1 MPAKKQERRRL
12 SDNELA
18 AIKKDLLERKRQIWN
33 EINDDIDEDIREEY
47 QELIQVAKDGGDR
60 GMAELRQSTIYS
72 LIEMKVKEIESIEE
86 ALQRIETGKYGR
98 CRDCSRWIK
107 PARLEV
113 QPFAVRCRSCQA
125 KREK

>member
-12 SDNELA
+12 SEDELV
-18 AIKKDLLERKRQIWN
+18 AIKNDLLERKRQTWKDIS
-33 EINDDIDEDIREEY
+33 DDIDEDVREEH
-47 QELIQVAKDGGDR
+47 QELIQAAKDGGDH
-60 GMAELRQSTIYS
+60 GLAELRQSTIYS
-72 LIEMKVKEIESIEE
+72 LIEIKVKEIESIEE
-86 ALQRIETGKYGR
+86 ALQRIEAGKYGR

-113 QPFAVRCRSCQA
+113 QPYAVRCRSCQE

>member
-1 MPAKKQERRRL
+1 MTAKNQERRRL
-12 SDNELA
+12 SDDELDT
-18 AIKKDLLERKRQIWN
+18 IKKDLLERKRQTWKDIS
-33 EINDDIDEDIREEY
+33 DDIDEDVREEH
-47 QELIQVAKDGGDR
+47 QELIQAAKDGGDH
-60 GMAELRQSTIYS
+60 GMAELRQSTVYS
-72 LIEMKVKEIESIEE
+72 LIEIKVKEIESIEE
-86 ALQRIETGKYGR
+86 ALQRIEAGKYGR

>member
-1 MPAKKQERRRL
+1 MTTKKQERRRL
-12 SDNELA
+12 SEHELV
-18 AIKKDLLERKRQIWN
+18 AIKNDLLERKRQVWN
-33 EINDDIDEDIREEY
+33 EINDDIDEDVREEH
-47 QELIQVAKDGGDR
+47 QDLIQSAKDGGDH

-72 LIEMKVKEIESIEE
+72 LIEMKVKKIESIEE
-86 ALQRIETGKYGR
+86 ALQRIEAGKYGR

>member
-1 MPAKKQERRRL
+1 MTAKKQERRRL
-12 SDNELA
+12 SEQELA
-18 AIKKDLLERKRQIWN
+18 TIKNDLLENKRRVWN
-33 EINDDIDEDIREEY
+33 EINDDIDEDVREEH
-47 QELIQVAKDGGDR
+47 QDLIQAARDGGDH
-60 GMAELRQSTIYS
+60 GLAELRQSTIYS
-72 LIEMKVKEIESIEE
+72 LIEMKVKQIESIEE
-86 ALQRIETGKYGR
+86 ALQRIEAGKYGR

>member
-1 MPAKKQERRRL
+1 MSTKKQERRRL

-18 AIKKDLLERKRQIWN
+18 TIKNGLLGRKRQVWN
-33 EINDDIDEDIREEY
+33 EINDDIDEDVREEH
-47 QELIQVAKDGGDR
+47 QDLIQAARDGGDH
-60 GMAELRQSTIYS
+60 GLAELRQSTVYS

-86 ALQRIETGKYGR
+86 ALLRIEAGKYGR

-113 QPFAVRCRSCQA
+113 QPFAVRCRNCQA

>member
-1 MPAKKQERRRL
+1 MIAKKQERRRL
-12 SDNELA
+12 SEPELA
-18 AIKKDLLERKRQIWN
+18 TIKNDLLERKRQVWS
-33 EINDDIDEDIREEY
+33 EIGDDIDEDVREEY

-60 GMAELRQSTIYS
+60 GLAELRQSTVYS

-86 ALQRIETGKYGR
+86 ALQRIEAGKYGR

-113 QPFAVRCRSCQA
+113 QPFAVRCRSCQE

>member
-1 MPAKKQERRRL
+1 MSAKKQERRRL
-12 SDNELA
+12 SEHELFI
-18 AIKKDLLERKRQIWN
+18 IKNNLLERKRQIWN
-33 EINDDIDEDIREEY
+33 EINDDIEEDVREEH
-47 QELIQVAKDGGDR
+47 QDLIQAAKDGGDH
-60 GMAELRQSTIYS
+60 GLAELRQSTVYS
-72 LIEMKVKEIESIEE
+72 LIEIKVKELGSIEE
-86 ALQRIETGKYGR
+86 ALQRIEAGKYGR